1 MTRKSRRNILGV
13 LFVAA
18 LVVGLLVSTGCAA
31 PAATPTAAPQA
42 TSAPKPTAAAPQPTA
57 AAPQATAAA
66 PTSAQKPIRIG
77 TVIPLSGKYSETGK
91 WVEKGYRWFVEEKNA
106 KGGLLGRPIEL
117 IVYDD
122 QSTMDKSVNLLEKL
136 ITVDK
141 VDLLIGG
148 YSGDLVAAQMPIAE
162 KYKMVYVSQGGHM
175 PSFSQGF
182 KYNFGGP
189 PLMGQWW
196 YEGFF
201 QLIASLPQDKRP
213 KAIAAMTANNI
224 IGQACRESIVNNAK
238 KLNIPMVMDE
248 LYDLPLNS
256 ADPLV
261 AKAKATGAD
270 VFFANGFFDDGVLTV
285 RSMKALGYN
294 PAFFVQGVG
303 SVVPN
308 WVKELGPDA
317 NYVFSGTAMHSKLP
331 YPGMAELNKVAQ
343 EKFGEK
349 EAPVYFCFGYC
360 WMQVL
365 TQGVEGAGKID
376 QDAIRD
382 WLRNNEVKT
391 VGGSWKFD
399 ERGLPPPYSYL
410 TQVIDG
416 KVELVW
422 PKEVQSHEP
431 IFPKPAWGQ

>member
-1 MTRKSRRNILGV
+1 MVAV
-13 LFVAA
+13 LVF
-18 LVVGLLVSTGCAA
+18 GLLISSGCATQA
-31 PAATPTAAPQA
+31 PASPTAAP
-42 TSAPKPTAAAPQPTA
+42 APQPTA

-66 PTSAQKPIRIG
+66 PQPTAAAPAGDKTPIRIG
-77 TVIPLSGKYSETGK
+77 AVVPLTGKYSETGK
-91 WVEKGYRWFVEEKNA
+91 WVEKGYRWFVEDKNA
-106 KGGLLGRPIEL
+106 NGGLLGRLIEL
-117 IVYDD
+117 TIYDD
-122 QSTMDKSVNLLEKL
+122 QSTLDKSVNLLEKL

-141 VDLLIGG
+141 VDLLAGG

-162 KYKMVYVSQGGHM
+162 KHKMVYVSQGGHM

-182 KYNFGGP
+182 KYNFGAP

-201 QLIASLPQDKRP
+201 QWMESLPADQRP
-213 KAIAAMTANNI
+213 KTLAAMTANNI
-224 IGQACRESIVNNAK
+224 IGQACRESFVDGAK
-238 KLNIPMVMDE
+238 RAGIEIVMDE
-248 LYDLPLNS
+248 YYDLPLAS

-261 AKAKATGAD
+261 AKAKASGAEI
-270 VFFANGFFDDGVLTV
+270 FCANGFFDDGVLTV

-294 PAFFVQGVG
+294 PAYFLQGVG

-308 WVKELGPDA
+308 WVKELGADA
-317 NYVFSGTAMHSKLP
+317 NYVFSGTAMHGKLP
-331 YPGMAELNKVAQ
+331 YPGMAELNQVAKD
-343 EKFGEK
+343 KFGEA

-365 TQGVEGAGKID
+365 AQGVEGAGKID

-391 VGGSWKFD
+391 VGGNWRFD
-399 ERGLPPPYSYL
+399 ERGLPPAYSYL

-422 PKEVQSHEP
+422 PKEVQTHEP
-431 IFPKPAWGQ
+431 VAPKPAWGQ